1 MSKVDE
7 ILKNRDEIHGN
18 FENVAYTAQCLK
30 NQIKI
35 ADNELPLIMR
45 ESLDLI
51 CTKMARIANGNC
63 NEIDHWLDIAG
74 YAQLVVNRLNKKS

>member
-7 ILKNRDEIHGN
+7 ILKNRQSIHGD
-18 FENVAYTAQCLK
+18 FQEVAFVAQQLK
-30 NQIKI
+30 YWTKYS
-35 ADNELPLIMR
+35 ANEIPEYMLG
-45 ESLDLI
+45 SLDLI

-74 YAQLVVNRLNKKS
+74 YAQLVVNQLKKD